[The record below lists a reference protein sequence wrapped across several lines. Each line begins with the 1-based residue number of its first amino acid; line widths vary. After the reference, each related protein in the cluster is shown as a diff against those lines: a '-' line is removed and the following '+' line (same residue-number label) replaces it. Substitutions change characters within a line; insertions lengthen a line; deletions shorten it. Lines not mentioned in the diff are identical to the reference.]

1 MPERHAL
8 LSASSS
14 HRWLNC
20 TPSARLEEQ
29 FPNTSTV
36 YAAEGTYCHSL
47 GEQKIRQYLGERVK
61 RQESEEFD
69 TDEIDQISDTYSQF
83 VIETLEGLKK
93 NGPALLMAEE
103 QVDYSDIAPG
113 GFGTSDA
120 VIIGKDEQG
129 RGALHIVDLK
139 TGRGV
144 FVDVKDNP
152 QLKLY
157 AYGSYR
163 KYGYI
168 YDIEIVRMSIV
179 QPRLENIGT
188 FEMTA
193 DDLVAWCESIKDT
206 AKAAYEGSGDQHP
219 GEWCRFCRARAVCKA
234 CADEAMNLVKEEF
247 VDMDAG
253 VPVLST
259 ESSSDADKPAIPV
272 FKQPCLIP
280 FHSLTDLLPT
290 LNRISS
296 WIEAVFAYV
305 SSEAINNGV
314 EVDGYKV
321 VEGRSRR
328 QFTSTTDVEK
338 AAANAGIT
346 DIYRTELKSL
356 TELEKAVGK
365 KRFTEIFASCI
376 VKPRGKLTLVPEDD
390 PRPAADLTD
399 AHEEFQTLTEE

>member
-1 MPERHAL
+1 
-8 LSASSS
+8 
-14 HRWLNC
+14 
-20 TPSARLEEQ
+20 
-29 FPNTSTV
+29 
-36 YAAEGTYCHSL
+36 
-47 GEQKIRQYLGERVK
+47 
-61 RQESEEFD
+61 
-69 TDEIDQISDTYSQF
+69 
-83 VIETLEGLKK
+83 
-93 NGPALLMAEE
+93 
-103 QVDYSDIAPG
+103 
-113 GFGTSDA
+113 
-120 VIIGKDEQG
+120 
-129 RGALHIVDLK
+129 
-139 TGRGV
+139 
-144 FVDVKDNP
+144 
-152 QLKLY
+152 
-157 AYGSYR
+157 
-163 KYGYI
+163 
-168 YDIEIVRMSIV
+168 
-179 QPRLENIGT
+179 
-188 FEMTA
+188 
-193 DDLVAWCESIKDT
+193 
-206 AKAAYEGSGDQHP
+206 
-219 GEWCRFCRARAVCKA
+219 
-234 CADEAMNLVKEEF
+234 VKEEF